1 MLPYRERLEERLSST
16 VPFVSVNYRRT
27 AGEMAASHWHPCY
40 ELLFVF
46 GGEAMQEV
54 DGRKFPLRAGDTL
67 LITSGAVHA
76 TSATEEDCYIGV
88 MAFLHPRPLPTIR
101 LAAGGC
107 PEMER
112 IFSRIQE
119 ECTLRRPGSEAIVQG
134 LLLQALGL
142 LERHGS
148 PLAEP
153 APGPGNGEGRRIEEY
168 LRANLSRG
176 LTLRSVADFAGY
188 SPAYLSR
195 RFSDMMGMPFKQ
207 YVDRMK
213 LQAARGLLADGF
225 TAGETALALG
235 YETPSSFCRAFKR
248 LTGQTPSEYQAAQ
261 KMDKTR

>member
-1 MLPYRERLEERLSST
+1 MLPYRERLEDRLSGAS
-16 VPFVSVNYRRT
+16 PFVAVNYRRT
-27 AGEMAASHWHPCY
+27 AGQMAASHWHPCY

-67 LITSGAVHA
+67 LIASGAVHA

-88 MAFLHPRPLPTIR
+88 MAFLHPRALPTIR

-107 PEMER
+107 AGMER
-112 IFSRIQE
+112 IFSQIQE
-119 ECTLRRPGSEAIVQG
+119 EFTLGRTGSEAIVQG

-142 LERHGS
+142 LERYGS
-148 PLAEP
+148 SLEEQP
-153 APGPGNGEGRRIEEY
+153 PGPGSGEGRRIEEY
-168 LRANLSRG
+168 LRMNLSEG
-176 LTLRSVADFAGY
+176 LTLQSAADFAGY
-188 SPAYLSR
+188 SPAYFSR
-195 RFSDMMGMPFKQ
+195 RFSAMMGMPFKR

-213 LQAARGLLADGF
+213 AQAARGLLADGL